1 MVVAA
6 QPSRVT
12 TKGDKTT
19 RVGRIPE
26 FGTPRQKIR
35 TLGYSINDD
44 VAGQPSCITTKANKT
59 TGLHLTAG
67 MDFNYGLYFTK
78 DNDL

>member
-1 MVVAA
+1 VRQPASVASQSLVRLDKTSVSRDTQLMVVTA

-12 TKGDKTT
+12 TKGDETT

-35 TLGYSINDD
+35 TLGYSIDD
-44 VAGQPSCITTKANKT
+44 DT
-59 TGLHLTAG
+59 
-67 MDFNYGLYFTK
+67 
-78 DNDL
+78 